1 LFITDDVR
9 ALMCD
14 KCQSPDA
21 WKCVSFLNLPT
32 EVYDALIGA
41 NCSSLIY
48 LCDNC
53 EAPALRDTAPSC
65 EHSDKMQDTL
75 KDMSKSLTY
84 LVTNDC
90 HEEVKKMLQNLLE
103 KLEVLDQ
110 TMIQKG
116 DATTVLQL
124 EKRM

>member
-1 LFITDDVR
+1 
-9 ALMCD
+9 MCD

-21 WKCVSFLNLPT
+21 WKCVSCLNLPT
-32 EVYDALIGA
+32 EVYDALMFTYDA

-48 LCDNC
+48 LCDDC
-53 EAPALRDTAPSC
+53 EAPALRDTALSC

-90 HEEVKKMLQNLLE
+90 HEELKKMLQNLLE
-103 KLEVLDQ
+103 KMEVFDQ
-110 TMIQKG
+110 TMKQKA
-116 DATTVLQL
+116 DATAVLQL
-124 EKRM
+124 EKRMQGLE